1 MTAILRTNHLTK
13 RYNNRAVVNDLS
25 MTIHEGD
32 IYGFIGKNGAGKT
45 TLIRMITGLASPSD
59 GNILLFGSPELKEGR
74 SAIGTVIESPAL
86 YPGMTARQNL
96 IVQCKLQGIRD
107 ESQADAILTLVGL
120 DDTGHKKAKD
130 FSLGMRQ
137 RLALAIALIGS
148 PRLLILDEP
157 TNGLDPEGIKE
168 VRELILKL
176 NRDRKITVL
185 ISSHILGEL
194 SKFATRYGII
204 HHGKLIE
211 EFTQNQLWERCSSKD
226 GTRQMDL
233 EDYFLSRI
241 GGR

>member
-1 MTAILRTNHLTK
+1 MDQLCK
-13 RYNNRAVVNDLS
+13 RIDSYYDNMVSTLEALVNIDS
-25 MTIHEGD
+25 
-32 IYGFIGKNGAGKT
+32 GA
-45 TLIRMITGLASPSD
+45 D
-59 GNILLFGSPELKEGR
+59 
-74 SAIGTVIESPAL
+74 
-86 YPGMTARQNL
+86 
-96 IVQCKLQGIRD
+96 C
-107 ESQADAILTLVGL
+107 
-120 DDTGHKKAKD
+120 
-130 FSLGMRQ
+130 
-137 RLALAIALIGS
+137 
-148 PRLLILDEP
+148 
-157 TNGLDPEGIKE
+157 PEGIKE

-211 EFTQNQLWERCSSKD
+211 EFTENQLWERCSSKD